1 MLIGT
6 QLILLG
12 KLIRSKNASVAAPKI
27 AGIEIKNDNR
37 VASVRENPIS
47 SAAVIVTP
55 LREVP
60 GISARH

>member
-1 MLIGT
+1 MLIGI
-6 QLILLG
+6 QLIVLG
-12 KLIRSKNASVAAPKI
+12 KLIRSKNFSVAAPRI

-47 SAAVIVTP
+47 SAAVMVTP